1 MSSLPYSGVEVKV
14 EGFTH
19 RLPVLAQRI
28 FAALAKGTFPKAAFD
43 SVKEAL
49 QRKYRNT
56 GMQVRERGLGVGWSG
71 NDTGRRGCVI
81 AVQVPAV
88 QD

>member
-1 MSSLPYSGVEVKV
+1 VEVKV
-14 EGFTH
+14 EGFYH
-19 RLPVLAQRI
+19 KLPVLAQRI

-56 GMQVRERGLGVGWSG
+56 GMQVQGYCTWYLLCGS
-71 NDTGRRGCVI
+71 
-81 AVQVPAV
+81 P
-88 QD
+88 